1 MSAPSPTTGDAG
13 GGASNGAAQ
22 KSTNK
27 NNPGNV
33 MGCVPTHW
41 DRQLPAAI
49 GSVAKTMEDTK
60 TPAELR
66 AEATVFHQLLGIQQ
80 SDMRYLNGDESFFTA
95 LVLVPDLKK
104 VKVIYR
110 LGMVTT
116 GIGHVSTASGKLLAL
131 FGEGWGVLG
140 PTQFIVLDAQLRVKT
155 EPLSLTLAE
164 ESTVFGLGNH
174 TVEQQVA
181 MVSNVQDK
189 ANVLRMAAIPAYLVW
204 YGFSK
209 DLDAVM
215 FYERLMIASMIPT
228 CTLMPWRSFEH

>member
-1 MSAPSPTTGDAG
+1 
-13 GGASNGAAQ
+13 
-22 KSTNK
+22 
-27 NNPGNV
+27 
-33 MGCVPTHW
+33 
-41 DRQLPAAI
+41 
-49 GSVAKTMEDTK
+49 
-60 TPAELR
+60 
-66 AEATVFHQLLGIQQ
+66 
-80 SDMRYLNGDESFFTA
+80 
-95 LVLVPDLKK
+95 
-104 VKVIYR
+104 
-110 LGMVTT
+110 MVTT